1 MRYIPR
7 IVSIVVFTN
16 NRRPRLYIGA
26 PPPPPPPPRAILPS
40 VDMSFVKLV
49 AKYCTSGLT
58 DPRRTCVLAPFT
70 ATGIIDD
77 RTTTFVSAMHAQ

>member
-1 MRYIPR
+1 
-7 IVSIVVFTN
+7 
-16 NRRPRLYIGA
+16 
-26 PPPPPPPPRAILPS
+26 
-40 VDMSFVKLV
+40 MSFVKLV